1 VHHSKCIKV
10 VVGTK
15 KTTAADKPA
24 HKKVDSVGN
33 VIDWDSFPA
42 VLRGMRTVA
51 EYNKFREVVSIFGM
65 ILNAR

>member
-1 VHHSKCIKV
+1 M
-10 VVGTK
+10 
-15 KTTAADKPA
+15 
-24 HKKVDSVGN
+24 GN